1 MTRIYVD
8 GVRTTC
14 TLKCSY
20 GVIDCWHPLCQRQY
34 LDTGVL
40 PRSRGRAAF
49 ACTCSEERRW
59 QNLLTYDRHKCV
71 RLVGSPWTKESEQ
84 ALIDWR
90 ERNCVS
96 GVVGVNEWN
105 PQEELA

>member
-1 MTRIYVD
+1 MTRLYID
-8 GVRTTC
+8 GERTTC
-14 TLKCSY
+14 PLKCSY
-20 GVIDCWHPLCQRQY
+20 GVIDCWHPLVQARF
-34 LDTGVL
+34 LKTGDL
-40 PRSRGRAAF
+40 PHHRGRAAF
-49 ACTCSEERRW
+49 ACTCRVGRNW
-59 QNLLTYDRHKCV
+59 PDLLVYDPHKCV

-105 PQEELA
+105 PLEELA